1 MQRRGNGAKLILII
15 VVAIAAASCTAEG
28 GADQPAEERLVTVF
42 GSFRGVSAERFR
54 ASMEPFEEE
63 TGITVRYVGTTGFA
77 STLEERIEESDLP
90 DIALLPQPALMKD
103 LAEQEWLVPLPDSVR
118 ADAQRSLHPEAFD
131 LGLIGGDYFGIM
143 YRSNVKSLVWYPPV
157 FFADLGYEVPTT
169 FEELLELVR
178 QMDSDGIRPWCIGLE
193 ASTASGWPGTDF
205 IEDLVLRAL
214 DPEDFDE
221 WAAGAIPFT
230 DARIQTAFEL
240 LEAMTRG
247 RTLGGSRAAL
257 SITTARAQDPM
268 FDTPPKCLLHRQAS
282 FHVDNLP
289 DGTVVGPE
297 GDTDI
302 FVFPAMDP
310 SQPNPVLSGGDMAAA
325 FNDDPDTI
333 ALMGYLADRRSGEAW
348 ARAGG
353 FLSPHDEFDVDIYG
367 TDYDR
372 RVAEILAAAEIIRF
386 DASDQMIPP
395 VGTRSFLEAVLHLFR
410 TGDVRESVEI
420 AQSGYPND

>member
-1 MQRRGNGAKLILII
+1 MDSEQTADSSTGRRGLTPLGAFFERGRAVTRAWPEDRRRQL
-15 VVAIAAASCTAEG
+15 
-28 GADQPAEERLVTVF
+28 EEQVF
-42 GSFRGVSAERFR
+42 
-54 ASMEPFEEE
+54 FEEDQ
-63 TGITVRYVGTTGFA
+63 A
-77 STLEERIEESDLP
+77 
-90 DIALLPQPALMKD
+90 
-103 LAEQEWLVPLPDSVR
+103 
-118 ADAQRSLHPEAFD
+118 
-131 LGLIGGDYFGIM
+131 
-143 YRSNVKSLVWYPPV
+143 
-157 FFADLGYEVPTT
+157 
-169 FEELLELVR
+169 
-178 QMDSDGIRPWCIGLE
+178 
-193 ASTASGWPGTDF
+193 WPYLWRF
-205 IEDLVLRAL
+205 
-214 DPEDFDE
+214 
-221 WAAGAIPFT
+221 
-230 DARIQTAFEL
+230 
-240 LEAMTRG
+240 EAMTRG

-289 DGTVVGPE
+289 DGTVVGPG